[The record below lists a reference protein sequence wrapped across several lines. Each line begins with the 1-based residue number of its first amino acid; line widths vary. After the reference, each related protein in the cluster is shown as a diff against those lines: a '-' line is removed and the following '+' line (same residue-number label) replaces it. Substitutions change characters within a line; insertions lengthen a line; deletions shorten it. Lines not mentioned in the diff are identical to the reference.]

1 MAWHFFDGTWHD
13 GNPGIMGPM
22 SHGSWMAS
30 TVFDGAR
37 VIDGRAPDLARHC
50 ARLMESAR
58 VMDLTPPIGA
68 EDIVELVR
76 DGVRRMR
83 PSEALYVKPMFWA
96 ETGFVAPD
104 PDSAR
109 FCLTLAEAPLPPA
122 DGIAVTLSRF
132 RRPTPESAPTDAK
145 AACLYPNNGRALREA
160 RRTGFDNAVLLDAMG
175 NVAELATANI
185 WLVRDG
191 EVATPVPNGC
201 FLDGITKQRVAH
213 LLAEDGHAV
222 RERRVTWAELEA
234 ADEIFATGNYGK
246 VLPVTRI
253 GGRELAPGPVARRAR
268 ELYWAWMAD
277 TPTLA

>member
-1 MAWHFFDGTWHD
+1 MAWHFFDGAWHD

-37 VIDGRAPDLARHC
+37 VMDGHAPDLAQHC

-58 VMDLTPPIGA
+58 VMDLTPPVDA
-68 EDIVELVR
+68 EGIVELVR

-83 PSEALYVKPMFWA
+83 PSKALYVKPMIWA

-109 FCLTLAEAPLPPA
+109 FCLTLAEAPLPA
-122 DGIAVTLSRF
+122 ANGLAVMLSRF

-160 RRTGFDNAVLLDAMG
+160 RRAGFDNAVLLDAMG

-201 FLDGITKQRVAH
+201 FLDGITKQRVGR
-213 LLAEDGHAV
+213 LLADDGYAV
-222 RERRVTWAELEA
+222 RERRVTWNELET
-234 ADEIFATGNYGK
+234 ADEVFATGNYGK
-246 VLPVTRI
+246 VLPVTRM
-253 GGRELAPGPVARRAR
+253 GARELPTGPVARRAR
-268 ELYWAWMAD
+268 ELYWEWMAG
-277 TPTLA
+277 TPTLV